1 MPIIRALVELDS
13 TTGLP
18 EDRATNTYHFDCSG
32 IGPSNRD
39 NVMDLIE
46 DLYATEPT
54 ATPLINMMSNDLCE
68 GTGRVTLYNLD
79 DAEPRAPID
88 SREFSATPA
97 SVSGMPAEVALVVSF
112 EALPVSGEVQ
122 ARRRGRIYMPWLT
135 DTANTVGRPEETF
148 VNGVCESFTEFLA
161 AADAST
167 STDWVIWSPTNES
180 AVGVAR
186 GWVDNAWDTQRRR
199 GFAATTRTLIP
210 YTP

>member
-1 MPIIRALVELDS
+1 MAIIRTVVELDS

-18 EDRATNTYHFDCSG
+18 EDRATNTYHFDVSATG
-32 IGPSNRD
+32 EAIRSNI
-39 NVMDLIE
+39 MDLME
-46 DLYATEPT
+46 NLYATEGD

-97 SVSGMPAEVALVVSF
+97 SVSGMPAEVAIVVSF
-112 EALPVSGEVQ
+112 EALPVSGEPQ
-122 ARRRGRIYMPWLT
+122 ARRRGRVYIPWLT
-135 DTANTVGRPEETF
+135 DTANTEGRPTTAFIE
-148 VNGVCESFTEFLA
+148 GLAESFTQFLEA
-161 AADAST
+161 SDASL
-167 STDWVIWSPTNES
+167 SVDWVVWSPTSNE

-199 GFAATTRTLIP
+199 GFAATARTLIP
-210 YTP
+210 FTP